1 MVSDQ
6 PSGQSRGVRG
16 LSSPVG
22 CPRSPGLGAGWS
34 TATGTQGRAA
44 PGHCQ
49 ASPSVKENSQLCS
62 RQELVSAGTSSTMS
76 PPPRSCFPA
85 RVVPRH
91 GFFGCVPVEGLEG
104 DRAAACVTDQPIPRG
119 SCCRWEGGDR
129 VALLAAAA
137 HTHIHPVG
145 FLLLQVY
152 RQREAAPRALQ
163 TGSVHTS
170 PDRFSEPNQ
179 CKLPLEEMGLC
190 SPVSTGKD
198 QAERSQHDPVVPPDA
213 E

>member
-16 LSSPVG
+16 LRSPVG

-85 RVVPRH
+85 REVPRH

-104 DRAAACVTDQPIPRG
+104 TEQPPVLQTSPYRGAPAAAG
-119 SCCRWEGGDR
+119 KGGT
-129 VALLAAAA
+129 ALLSLQQL
-137 HTHIHPVG
+137 HTHTSTLLG
-145 FLLLQVY
+145 FSSSKCTASAKQLLGPCKPAQDTPPQTSFRNQTSASCLC
-152 RQREAAPRALQ
+152 RRWGSALQ
-163 TGSVHTS
+163 
-170 PDRFSEPNQ
+170 
-179 CKLPLEEMGLC
+179 
-190 SPVSTGKD
+190 
-198 QAERSQHDPVVPPDA
+198 
-213 E
+213 